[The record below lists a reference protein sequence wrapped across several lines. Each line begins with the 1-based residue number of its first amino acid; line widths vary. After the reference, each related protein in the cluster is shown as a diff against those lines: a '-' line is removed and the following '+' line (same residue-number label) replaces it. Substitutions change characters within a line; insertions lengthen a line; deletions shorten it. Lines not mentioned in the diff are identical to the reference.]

1 MVTNRTR
8 DLALLLSSRESVTGS
23 PGEEAFGPFLA
34 DLLRASPAFEGHPE
48 DVRLVD
54 SLDDRRR
61 RSIVFGLL
69 RGVGKRT
76 IILTGHY
83 DVVGVD
89 GYGSLK
95 DKAFDPAA
103 LGPALVAEL
112 EGARDELQRRDLPPN
127 PAETLALDDL
137 RSGVFIAGRGLLDM
151 KAGLAAGIA
160 VLERFAAAP
169 ERVGNLLFMAVPDEE
184 GSSHGMR
191 SAVRLLPELLAEWGL
206 EPALA
211 INMDSAVD
219 QGDGASA
226 RAVFMGSVGKSHPF
240 VLFRGRPT
248 HAGAPFDGV
257 NPSLLS
263 AEFVRL
269 VESAPAVLGA
279 APDSGSEP
287 PPPPT
292 VLYHRDLRNYY
303 DVTCPASVF
312 VSLNVLTHDSSPREI
327 LTRVGDRALEAM
339 LSALGLLARRA
350 AEQSRRSGSPTSSRS
365 GSPRVLTWSELA
377 AKAAI
382 RDRAAYEKARAALFN
397 ATEAVP
403 ALAVFV
409 DACVDIAGLEGPLA
423 ITGLAPPWYPRAALA
438 PEDAGIAQL
447 VYETVAAFSKES
459 GVEVALRPFFP
470 GISDMSYL
478 SPADAPEARVEAGAE
493 SPYGLDASPS
503 PFRVPAIN
511 AGPWGRDYHQRLERL
526 HAAYAFESLPE
537 LLWRLATAVLRG
549 GE

>member
-1 MVTNRTR
+1 MVSSRTR
-8 DLALLLSSRESVTGS
+8 DLALLLASRASITGS

-54 SLDDRRR
+54 TLDDRRR
-61 RSIVFGLL
+61 RKVVFGLL
-69 RGVGKRT
+69 RGRGKKT
-76 IILTGHY
+76 VLLTGHY

-89 GYGSLK
+89 GYCRLK

-103 LGPALVAEL
+103 LAPALIAEL
-112 EGARDELQRRDLPPN
+112 EGARDESIRRGLPPN

-160 VLERFAAAP
+160 VLERFAASP
-169 ERVGNLLFMAVPDEE
+169 EREGNLLFMAVPDEE

-191 SAVRLLPELLAEWGL
+191 SALRILPALLAEWGL
-206 EPALA
+206 ETVIAV
-211 INMDSAVD
+211 NMDSAVD
-219 QGDGASA
+219 QGEGEAA

-257 NPSLLS
+257 NASLLS
-263 AEFVRL
+263 AEFARL

-279 APDSGSEP
+279 APDSDSEP

-327 LTRVGDRALEAM
+327 LARLGDRALEAM
-339 LSALGLLARRA
+339 LSALGILSRRA
-350 AEQSRRSGSPTSSRS
+350 AEQARRSATPTHSRG
-365 GSPRVLTWSELA
+365 GSPRVVTWSELA
-377 AKAAI
+377 AKAGI
-382 RDRAAYEKARAALFN
+382 SDRDAYEKARAALF
-397 ATEAVP
+397 AAADAVP

-447 VYETVAAFSKES
+447 VAETVAVFSRES

-478 SPADAPEARVEAGAE
+478 SPADAPEARIEAGAE
-493 SPYGLDASPS
+493 SPFGLDAGPS
-503 PFRVPAIN
+503 AFRVPAIN

-549 GE
+549 GA